1 MYKFLQD
8 QCEPIKSSA
17 HNMERQSDCCPNSLL
32 VPWASQARFK
42 LPSNLESFSSQLI
55 KYCAELIPTSALTSQ
70 YHLIFSVL
78 CIEKEKKAAWLM
90 KKEQS
95 TMIVD
100 DVRMDLTRVQ
110 GKEVEEGLHSLQRA
124 THSAN
129 MDNKSNIDKLVGG
142 VDLMLEKMKRLSL
155 GFQKDKCTTFQATF
169 FAQFQNE
176 QWLYQLHL
184 KKQKISWKGL
194 FWPQT
199 TMETTTVSLVEM
211 VKASK
216 AMFSR
221 ETCPL

>member
-95 TMIVD
+95 TMSVD

-110 GKEVEEGLHSLQRA
+110 GKEVEEGLHSLQRV

-142 VDLMLEKMKRLSL
+142 VDLMFLRK
-155 GFQKDKCTTFQATF
+155 
-169 FAQFQNE
+169 
-176 QWLYQLHL
+176 
-184 KKQKISWKGL
+184 WKG
-194 FWPQT
+194 W
-199 TMETTTVSLVEM
+199 SS
-211 VKASK
+211 ASK
-216 AMFSR
+216 KTNAQLFKLLFLLSFK
-221 ETCPL
+221 TSNDFTNCT